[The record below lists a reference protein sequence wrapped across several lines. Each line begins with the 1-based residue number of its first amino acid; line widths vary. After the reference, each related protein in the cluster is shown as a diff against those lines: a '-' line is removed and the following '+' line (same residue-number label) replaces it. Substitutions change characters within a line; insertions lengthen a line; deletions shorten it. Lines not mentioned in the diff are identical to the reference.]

1 MLSKQSSLSS
11 TPSCLDVSSSKQN
24 KIQFYINT
32 SLINAISET
41 LNALIK
47 ENSNISI
54 SKSNKNYKLFNIRDI
69 PSISLYDYIIRIG
82 YYAEVNSSTLII
94 ALIYIDRIC
103 DYANI
108 TLTSINVHLMYLTA
122 VVISIKFNE
131 DVVYSLKYY
140 AQIGGITVRELQ
152 RLEDTFYTL
161 INGNCYIEEKLY
173 EKYQNYLMHYNVK
186 N

>member
-11 TPSCLDVSSSKQN
+11 TPSYIDVSSSKQSQS
-24 KIQFYINT
+24 KFYVNS

-47 ENSNISI
+47 ENVNITEIKNNKISKAFNIS
-54 SKSNKNYKLFNIRDI
+54 SI
-69 PSISLYDYIIRIG
+69 PSISLYDYIFRIA

-94 ALIYIDRIC
+94 ALMYIVRIC
-103 DYANI
+103 EYNNI

-122 VVISIKFNE
+122 VVVSIKFNE

-140 AQIGGITVRELQ
+140 AQIGGITLRELQ
-152 RLEDTFYTL
+152 RLEDTFFTL
-161 INGNCYIEEKLY
+161 INGSCYIEAKLY

>member
-24 KIQFYINT
+24 KIQSYINT

-69 PSISLYDYIIRIG
+69 PSISLYDSIIRIG
-82 YYAEVNSSTLII
+82 YYAGVDSSTLII
-94 ALIYIDRIC
+94 AI
-103 DYANI
+103 
-108 TLTSINVHLMYLTA
+108 M
-122 VVISIKFNE
+122 
-131 DVVYSLKYY
+131 
-140 AQIGGITVRELQ
+140 
-152 RLEDTFYTL
+152 
-161 INGNCYIEEKLY
+161 
-173 EKYQNYLMHYNVK
+173 
-186 N
+186 